1 MEGSLTTSSS
11 NIHTCIVASHV
22 LTSVLDRGC
31 PYIRTMSILMDMDT
45 CYAHYFVARAAVAGD
60 ALVKGAC
67 LPALPASLP
76 GALFILRG
84 PNAPMGGSM
93 WSSTSSLPR
102 CWRGVF
108 SIFVTET
115 LSKALR
121 RRFMFSPRQ
130 YLCIPA
136 RNLGLGRRG
145 ITGSTCF
152 LGCTERRNL
161 SLASS
166 TPSEF

>member
-1 MEGSLTTSSS
+1 MYL
-11 NIHTCIVASHV
+11 HTYWTVDVH
-22 LTSVLDRGC
+22 
-31 PYIRTMSILMDMDT
+31 TMSILMDMDT

-136 RNLGLGRRG
+136 RNLGLGRPARNHRQHVLSG
-145 ITGSTCF
+145 LHRTAEFKPRQFDAIRVLTCEHVKV
-152 LGCTERRNL
+152 GP
-161 SLASS
+161 
-166 TPSEF
+166 TPTSDAPL